1 MRWPHHSWREMH
13 QSLRFSIQVRY
24 VCVQREGWKVT
35 LPEVTA
41 SVAGPFSLSTATNHC
56 SDSHGSSVESQR

>member
-1 MRWPHHSWREMH
+1 MH